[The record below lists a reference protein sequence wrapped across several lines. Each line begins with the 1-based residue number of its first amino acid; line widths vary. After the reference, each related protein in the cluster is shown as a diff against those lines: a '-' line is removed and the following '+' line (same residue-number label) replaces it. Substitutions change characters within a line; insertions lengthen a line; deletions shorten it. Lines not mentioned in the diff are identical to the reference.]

1 MLGVERLST
10 SQPIGEIDMDQDLF
24 LTRKDGSTRHF
35 RIYGHP
41 PPIAGSIISLPI
53 DGRLIEAR
61 VSEVASPLDRI
72 DAAELEGSNRQS

>member
-1 MLGVERLST
+1 
-10 SQPIGEIDMDQDLF
+10 MDQDLV

-61 VSEVASPLDRI
+61 VSEVASPLDHIDAAELPLDRI